1 MKKIGASADDTRA
14 GRRTR
19 GRMLDTSVTLLAG
32 VRALPRLG
40 TLAGMSKY
48 EFDVTVVSDEGGP
61 GPELLKRFAVC
72 MTYRLELLDERDNA
86 YPAVGDSSYFLDS
99 FEGKFAWELTDDEL
113 ESNPPTGVYYDI
125 EEVSPVEPAGS
136 GRVTVTARIPV

>member
-1 MKKIGASADDTRA
+1 MALRSHA
-14 GRRTR
+14 GP
-19 GRMLDTSVTLLAG
+19 TLA
-32 VRALPRLG
+32 

-48 EFDVTVVSDEGGP
+48 EFDVTVVTDEGGP
-61 GPELLKRFAVC
+61 DPELLKRFAVC

-99 FEGKFAWELTDDEL
+99 FEGKFAWELSDDEL

-125 EEVSPVEPAGS
+125 EHVDPAEPAGS